1 MWNLQKINYYT
12 RLQAD
17 ARYLTGEADPL
28 FFLSPAANIS
38 ADDITQWRNNST
50 WVSNNS
56 GSTYTRDQIDSFGFI
71 TGEIDP
77 QWNAVKNNYY
87 TKTQL
92 DTK

>member
-17 ARYLTGEADPL
+17 ARYLTGELDPL
-28 FFLSPAANIS
+28 FLISPAATIS
-38 ADDITQWRNNST
+38 AEDLAQWRNNST
-50 WVSNNS
+50 RVSNNS
-56 GSTYTRDQIDSFGFI
+56 GSTYTRDQIDAFGFI
-71 TGEIDP
+71 TGENDP

-87 TKTQL
+87 TKSQL